1 MLVRSDLKEQGF
13 GALLMHKLIRYC
25 RERGTGQLW
34 GSIMCDNAPMLRL
47 ARALGFTVRSSEA
60 NIEQVVL
67 DLQSAPGAAG
77 ERAAD

>member
-1 MLVRSDLKEQGF
+1 
-13 GALLMHKLIRYC
+13 
-25 RERGTGQLW
+25 
-34 GSIMCDNAPMLRL
+34 
-47 ARALGFTVRSSEA
+47 VRSSEA